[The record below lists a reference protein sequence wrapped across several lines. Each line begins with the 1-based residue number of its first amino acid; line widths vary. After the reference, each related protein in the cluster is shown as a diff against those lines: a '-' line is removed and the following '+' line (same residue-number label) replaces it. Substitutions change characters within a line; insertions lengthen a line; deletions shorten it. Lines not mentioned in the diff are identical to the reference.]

1 MANQRQVTGLL
12 WLLMWIAII
21 TLLVLLI
28 DIFCVFVLWSP
39 NGVEQLQSVL
49 LQEMALLSL
58 SPEHKLYLIEF
69 SQSFYQI
76 AFVSTG
82 IDGAMSSAYHLPP
95 NEQTAN
101 MLEFYDT
108 FRPLVETAMIGL
120 QLYALRLGVLILS
133 LPFLVIV
140 VLTAMADGFVGWF
153 LRRTGGA
160 RESGFIYHRAKRGLA
175 WSFLLLWFIY
185 LLPPVPMDP
194 KYMIPPFLLA
204 AGISTRLHVAFFK
217 KFL

>member
-69 SQSFYQI
+69 SQNFYQA

-120 QLYALRLGVLILS
+120 QLYALRLGVLLLS
-133 LPFLVIV
+133 LPFLLIV
-140 VLTAMADGFVGWF
+140 TAAAFTDGLLGWY
-153 LRRTGGA
+153 LRRTSGD
-160 RESGFIYHRAKRGLA
+160 RESGFIYHRAKRGHGWA
-175 WSFLLLWFIY
+175 YVLLCAAY
-185 LLPPVPMDP
+185 LLPPVPTDP
-194 KYMIPPFLLA
+194 ILHIALFL
-204 AGISTRLHVAFFK
+204 GVVGVACYLQVVYFK